1 MILSKNSNFL
11 SASRYNQMI
20 FWFAVLF
27 SVINIIFIT
36 NSLLIDVGR
45 EGYSRWIFYYHVP
58 IAWNASIAFLLGG
71 INSILYLRKKE
82 KQYDDRALVF
92 SELGALFGFLVLF
105 SGFIWAEPAWQ
116 TNWRWEPRL
125 TTTLILE
132 LIYLGYFM
140 VKAYGGNYEKTSI
153 YRSYISVMSLVMLPI
168 IYYSVKFLPDSA
180 QAHPGQGKFLEYGG
194 LSVFLFSLL
203 SFSILLNF
211 LYSFRIFNFK
221 KKK

>member
-1 MILSKNSNFL
+1 MTSSKNNNFL
-11 SASRYNQMI
+11 SANKYNQII

-27 SVINIIFIT
+27 SIINIIFIT
-36 NSLLIDVGR
+36 NSALIDVGR

-71 INSILYLRKKE
+71 INSFLYLRKKE
-82 KQYDDRALVF
+82 KIYDDRALAF

-153 YRSYISVMSLVMLPI
+153 YRSYISIMSLISFIAFIKRSKVSLVSDSVGSI
-168 IYYSVKFLPDSA
+168 IIASITLLGKILTPD
-180 QAHPGQGKFLEYGG
+180 
-194 LSVFLFSLL
+194 
-203 SFSILLNF
+203 FSICSVSFF
-211 LYSFRIFNFK
+211 LTSISKPLKR
-221 KKK
+221 